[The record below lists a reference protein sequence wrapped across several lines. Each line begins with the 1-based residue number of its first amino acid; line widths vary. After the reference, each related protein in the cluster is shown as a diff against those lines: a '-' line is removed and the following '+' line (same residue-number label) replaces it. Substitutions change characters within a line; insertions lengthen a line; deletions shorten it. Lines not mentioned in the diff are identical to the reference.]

1 MKDVQSA
8 GGDILM
14 GESDAIALILK
25 RFEEVKG
32 KAYIDGYLQA
42 CCDIIKI
49 MVVSK

>member
-8 GGDILM
+8 GDILM
-14 GESDAIALILK
+14 NESDAIAIILK
-25 RFEEVKG
+25 CFEEVKG